1 MITNVVDALSD
12 NMNMFIE
19 YARNLWF
26 QVKRQ
31 QS

>member
-1 MITNVVDALSD
+1 MITNVVGALSD

-19 YARNLWF
+19 YAKNLWF
-26 QVKRQ
+26 RVKRQ